1 MSDDKKYMI
10 GYTRKGIVFLFDI
23 DHISRDRLD
32 NRKQNLRLCTHQEN
46 TFNQKMRVTNSTGLI
61 GVSFMKNAGAYESY
75 IHYNG
80 KKYYLGLFKDKKE
93 AAIERDKAAMKYFGA
108 YANLNFPLVQIEMTG

>member
-1 MSDDKKYMI
+1 M
-10 GYTRKGIVFLFDI
+10 FDI

-61 GVSFMKNAGAYESY
+61 GVSFMKMPGHMNLIFIIMERN
-75 IHYNG
+75 IILD
-80 KKYYLGLFKDKKE
+80 YLKIRK
-93 AAIERDKAAMKYFGA
+93 R
-108 YANLNFPLVQIEMTG
+108 QQ